1 MSDLEHTKEKAKGRL
16 EQAVGAVT
24 GDDEKKAE
32 GEARE
37 RKATADEAKKSAGD
51 AAKKAK
57 DAVS

>member
-16 EQAVGAVT
+16 KQAVGAVT
-24 GDDEKKAE
+24 GDDDKKAE
-32 GEARE
+32 GEVQE